1 MLLSFSEMF
10 VISAKYYPSSCCSGL
25 VFIFHL
31 PEGPV
36 DVFSLGLD
44 LTVVTM
50 MMRLMG
56 IVMMIALLIV
66 MIMMRMRMR

>member
-1 MLLSFSEMF
+1 M
-10 VISAKYYPSSCCSGL
+10 
-25 VFIFHL
+25 FIFHL

-56 IVMMIALLIV
+56 IVMMIGLLIHSDDNDENEDEV
-66 MIMMRMRMR
+66 VKPN

>member
-1 MLLSFSEMF
+1 MLFGLGVYLSLTR
-10 VISAKYYPSSCCSGL
+10 A
-25 VFIFHL
+25 
-31 PEGPV
+31 EGPV

-44 LTVVTM
+44 LKVVTM

>member
-1 MLLSFSEMF
+1 MLFGLGVYLSLTR
-10 VISAKYYPSSCCSGL
+10 A
-25 VFIFHL
+25 
-31 PEGPV
+31 EGPV

-56 IVMMIALLIV
+56 MVMMIALLT
-66 MIMMRMRMR
+66 MMKMMRIRMR